1 MKHIKKIFLLLCI
14 LNSNFTLTAPE
25 NNITVIGV
33 GRLGLCTAL
42 CLEQAGYNV
51 LGVDI
56 FPGYVEKL
64 NSKTLTSPEPGVEQA
79 LKESVNFRATCDLD
93 EGLKFSDVYFI
104 IVATPSTD
112 KAEAYDHSGLNRLL
126 HNINKRKVKNKH
138 IIIGCTV
145 FPGYIR
151 NRASLLI
158 KDCENTTLSYNPEFI
173 AQGNIM
179 HDFINPDMVLIG
191 EGSQEAGDML
201 EQMYYRCCKNEPKI
215 CRMSPTSAEI
225 TKLSVNCFVT
235 TKIAFA
241 NMVGDIADRSPGADK
256 FDILNAVGKDK
267 RVGSRYL
274 RPGYGYGGPCFPRDN
289 RALGS
294 YSKTVYVEPIIPQA
308 TDNSNKLHAQLMA
321 EQLYAQN
328 LHEYVFEDVNY
339 KPNCPVVIIEESQ
352 KLAVAALLAKAG
364 CLVKIRD
371 NSHVITEVQGEFG
384 NIFEYEEIN

>member
-1 MKHIKKIFLLLCI
+1 MKHIKNIFLLFFL
-14 LNSNFTLTAPE
+14 FTTTNTFSAPE
-25 NNITVIGV
+25 NNITVIGI

-56 FPGYVEKL
+56 FPDYVEKL
-64 NSKTLTSPEPGVEQA
+64 NNKTLTSPEPGVEQA
-79 LKESVNFRATCDLD
+79 LKNSVNFRATCDLD
-93 EGLKFSDVYFI
+93 EGLEFSDMYFI

-112 KAEAYDHSGLNRLL
+112 KVEAYDHSGLNRLL
-126 HNINKRKVKNKH
+126 QSINKRKVQNKH
-138 IIIGCTV
+138 IVIGCTV

-173 AQGNIM
+173 AQGCIM
-179 HDFINPDMVLIG
+179 RDFKNPDMILIG
-191 EGSQEAGDML
+191 EGNEQAGDIL
-201 EQMYYRCCKNEPKI
+201 EQMYNRLCENEPKI

-225 TKLSVNCFVT
+225 TKLAVNCFVT

-241 NMVGDIADRSPGADK
+241 NMIGDIADRSPGADK
-256 FDILNAVGKDK
+256 FDILDAVGKDK
-267 RVGSRYL
+267 RVGNRYL

-294 YSKTVYVEPIIPQA
+294 YAKTVDVHPIIPEA

-321 EQLYAQN
+321 QQFYAQY
-328 LHEYVFEDVNY
+328 LDQYVFEDVNY

-352 KLAVAALLAKAG
+352 KLAVAKHLAKVG
-364 CLVKIRD
+364 CNVKIRD
-371 NSHVITEVQGEFG
+371 NARVLAEVQGEYG
-384 NIFEYEEIN
+384 NMFEYEEVS